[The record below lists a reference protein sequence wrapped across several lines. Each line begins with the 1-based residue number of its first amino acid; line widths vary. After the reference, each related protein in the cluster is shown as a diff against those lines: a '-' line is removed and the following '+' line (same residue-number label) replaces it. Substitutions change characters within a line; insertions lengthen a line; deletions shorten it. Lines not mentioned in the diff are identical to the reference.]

1 MGDKEFGRYGAVQC
15 CALGDREFVD
25 VAVSVVWLKRT
36 ANMYGGFAPL
46 FIVLGGFCPNVGMC
60 DIVKRAKLEQD
71 HPITMGMLIDTHLPV
86 CRLLQNAADA
96 AVSPGKKKNSA
107 LCAKR

>member
-1 MGDKEFGRYGAVQC
+1 MEIPEWGLSLPEC

-36 ANMYGGFAPL
+36 ANMLGGFAPL
-46 FIVLGGFCPNVGMC
+46 FIVLEGFCPNVGMC

-71 HPITMGMLIDTHLPV
+71 HPIFGSSHGV
-86 CRLLQNAADA
+86 W
-96 AVSPGKKKNSA
+96 
-107 LCAKR
+107 